1 MNTDE
6 ERNLKVNKILDDLK
20 EDLAPF
26 VEELLEDCAGENG
39 ASAESMVSEVTH
51 GRSIGE
57 LDCYGY
63 LKLVT
68 RIPGVRGRLN
78 KLAVCHA
85 HEMIVF
91 RNLSESE
98 YPFSDRDLERAQ
110 NTFERLCDYIARG
123 PEEEPLPPQLDGS
136 TDLGGA
142 APGDPL
148 GDPLPVRE
156 NGAAAA
162 GQLSRDVFD
171 AGEIMRGEVVGITT
185 HGYMLNLGK
194 TKYYLLHKK
203 NLGVPHL
210 LPGQSGANLYEL
222 GEHIGVRVLAVDE
235 LGRPDLAP
243 VQIRSQ
249 EGVPA
254 DDPAAAMRQA
264 AAVDSLVS
272 PCLRIGEVVCGKIK
286 GIYPHGASVSLGA
299 GWSGYLHISNI
310 SHEFVRDVSDYV
322 SIGQSVRAKVLRVDS
337 HKRRLDLGLKQMTA
351 QE

>member
-1 MNTDE
+1 MNTE
-6 ERNLKVNKILDDLK
+6 ERRHLTVKRILDSLK

-26 VEELLEDCAGENG
+26 VENLLEDCSGENG
-39 ASAESMVSEVTH
+39 SPVDSQVSEITH
-51 GRSIGE
+51 GRPLEE

-63 LKLVT
+63 LRLVT
-68 RIPGVRGRLN
+68 RVSELRGRLN

-91 RNLSESE
+91 RNLWAHE
-98 YPFSDRDLERAQ
+98 YPFSDCELKRAQ
-110 NTFERLCDYIARG
+110 NTHERLSDYISRG
-123 PEEEPLPPQLDGS
+123 PEEEPLPPQLAGS
-136 TDLGGA
+136 A
-142 APGDPL
+142 
-148 GDPLPVRE
+148 
-156 NGAAAA
+156 
-162 GQLSRDVFD
+162 FD
-171 AGEIMRGEVVGITT
+171 APQEAREHPPHVRSERGATNKRTVSDNFEQGETLRAEVVGITT

-210 LPGQSGANLYEL
+210 LQGQVGAKLYEL
-222 GEHIGVRVLAVDE
+222 GESIEVRVLAVDD

-243 VQIRSQ
+243 TQIRNQ
-249 EGVPA
+249 ENVPA
-254 DDPAAAMRQA
+254 DDFGAGMPHDLV
-264 AAVDSLVS
+264 VDSLVS
-272 PCLRIGEVVCGKIK
+272 PCLKIGEVVCGKIK

-322 SIGQSVRAKVLRVDS
+322 SIGQEVRAKVLRVDS
-337 HKRRLDLGLKQMTA
+337 YKRRLDLGIKQMSG